1 MKKRSPAQPESSQ
14 PCRTRSGPAAHVRAG
29 RRNGLD
35 AGITL
40 ARMVGQWDGFLKAT
54 PQPILV
60 LDTGFN
66 IVAANRRSRE
76 ITGTGEGELIGKKC
90 YEVMHG
96 MNGPAEGCPMRSLLT
111 QGNLETVE
119 MEIETIHGTFLVSCA
134 PIVDA
139 SGVPLGVIHV
149 ATDITEKKKAEEELR
164 EREVKYRYLFEN
176 SPAGMFRSSLADGR
190 ILDANLTLSKMFRI
204 DNDGDLHAADFY
216 ADPRDRRRLL
226 RAIKRDK
233 GVDRHEVLMS
243 RHDGSVFWALISARL
258 DNREHYI
265 EGVVTDITAQK
276 EAQEAL
282 RESEERYRVAIENSN
297 DCVAIFRDGVYVY
310 ANQKYV
316 EAVGVRDAGEI
327 LGTDIGRFIHPDDY
341 ERIERYR
348 RERKAGK
355 DVPTRYELRIIDVN
369 GKVVFFEAA
378 VSVITL
384 KGAPATLVFM
394 RDITERIEV
403 RKKLEEQVE
412 FLQTFIDTMPN
423 PIFIKDPEGRFMQ
436 CNRAFEEYYGVSR
449 QTVEGKTVFD
459 IEPPDEA
466 KVHAGKDK
474 ELMKEGGIL
483 EYNGVVTDPSGRVH
497 DVIIRKAALRRPDGT
512 PGGIVGVVIDITE
525 LRKAG
530 EMLKESEAKYRS
542 VAEESLAGFYIIQ
555 DGLFRYVNRRF
566 CEITG
571 YSYDEI
577 VDRMGP
583 LDLVYEEDR
592 DVVEENLRK
601 RFGGEMGSIQYRF
614 RMTRKAGS
622 IARVEVLGSA
632 FDYRGKPAA
641 IGTILDITK
650 ETILEEQLQ
659 QAQKME
665 AVGQLAGGM
674 AHDFNNILTTIL
686 GYCGLLQTELEED
699 DPHQLYVEEISM
711 ASEKGAQLT
720 SGLLAFG
727 RKQVMEMKPQKLGDL
742 VRGVQRLLERLLPED
757 MRLEIRLPREDC
769 TVIADATQIYQ
780 LLMNL
785 TTNSRDAM
793 PAGGTLLISADVLSI
808 GEDFIARRGF
818 GEAGHYAV
826 LSVADTGCGIDPRVQ
841 EKMFEPF
848 FTTKEPGKG
857 TGLGLSI
864 VYGIV
869 KQHGGFIDVC
879 SAPGAGATFTVYI
892 PVAKGKAARR
902 RAGVQGMRGG
912 SETIL
917 IAEDNRSVR
926 ELTREILRKAGYHII
941 EAVDGQEAIDR
952 FGEFSHVIDLSILDV
967 VMPKRNGKQVYDEI
981 MMIRPGA
988 KVLFVSGYAADVIT
1002 DKGIQDRSLEYL
1014 PKPVSPTLLLKKV
1027 RELLDKK

>member
-1 MKKRSPAQPESSQ
+1 
-14 PCRTRSGPAAHVRAG
+14 
-29 RRNGLD
+29 
-35 AGITL
+35 
-40 ARMVGQWDGFLKAT
+40 MVGQWDGFLKAT
-54 PQPILV
+54 PQPVLV
-60 LDTGFN
+60 LDTEFT
-66 IVAANRRSRE
+66 IVAANRRSQE
-76 ITGTGEGELIGKKC
+76 IAGAAEGELIGKKC

-96 MNGPAEGCPMRSLLT
+96 MNEPARGCPMYSLLT
-111 QGNLETVE
+111 RGNLETVE

-134 PIVDA
+134 PIVDV
-139 SGVPLGVIHV
+139 SGVPLGVVHV
-149 ATDITEKKKAEEELR
+149 ATDVTEKKRTEEELK

-176 SPAGMFRSSLADGR
+176 SPVGMFRSSLADGS
-190 ILDANLTLSKMFRI
+190 IVDANLTLSRMFGI
-204 DNDGDLHAADFY
+204 DNSRDLHAADFY
-216 ADPRDRRRLL
+216 ADPRDRQRLL
-226 RAIKRDK
+226 KAIKRK
-233 GVDRHEVLMS
+233 GIDREEILMS
-243 RHDGSVFWALISARL
+243 RRDGSVFWALISARL
-258 DNREHYI
+258 DSREHCI
-265 EGVVTDITAQK
+265 EGIVTDITAEK
-276 EAQEAL
+276 EAREAL

-316 EAVGVRDAGEI
+316 EAVGVRDTAEI
-327 LGTDIGRFIHPDDY
+327 LGTGIGRFVHPDDY
-341 ERIERYR
+341 GRIERYR
-348 RERKAGK
+348 RDRKAGK
-355 DVPTRYELRIIDVN
+355 NVPTRYELRIIDVN
-369 GKVVFFEAA
+369 GSVIFFEAA

-384 KGAPATLVFM
+384 RGEPATLVFM
-394 RDITERIEV
+394 RDITKRVEV
-403 RKKLEEQVE
+403 QRKLEEQVKL
-412 FLQTFIDTMPN
+412 LQTFIDTMPN
-423 PIFIKDPEGRFMQ
+423 PIFIKDPEGRFIQ
-436 CNRAFEEYYGVSR
+436 CNRAFEEYYGVSS
-449 QTVEGKTVFD
+449 QTVQGKTDSD

-466 KVHAGKDK
+466 KVHAGKERK
-474 ELMKEGGIL
+474 LMREGGIL
-483 EYNGVVTDPSGRVH
+483 EYDGVVTDPSGSVH
-497 DVIIRKAALRRPDGT
+497 DVIIRKAAFHKPDGAS
-512 PGGIVGVVIDITE
+512 GGIVGVIIDITE
-525 LRKAG
+525 LKKAG
-530 EMLKESEAKYRS
+530 EMLRESEAKYRS

-577 VDRMGP
+577 VDRMEP
-583 LDLVYEEDR
+583 FDLVYEEDR
-592 DVVEENLRK
+592 EVVEENLRK
-601 RFGGEMGSIQYRF
+601 RFRGETGSIQYRF
-614 RMTRKAGS
+614 RMTRKNGP
-622 IARVEVLGSA
+622 IARVEVLGST
-632 FDYRGKPAA
+632 FDYRGRPAA
-641 IGTILDITK
+641 IGTLLDITK

-665 AVGQLAGGM
+665 AIGQLAGGM
-674 AHDFNNILTTIL
+674 AHDFNNILTTIM

-769 TVIADATQIYQ
+769 TVLADATQIYQ
-780 LLMNL
+780 FLMNL

-793 PAGGTLLISADVLSI
+793 PDGGTLLISADVLLI
-808 GEDFIARRGF
+808 DGDFIALKGF
-818 GEAGHYAV
+818 GEVGHYAV

-841 EKMFEPF
+841 EKIFEPF

-869 KQHGGFIDVC
+869 KQHGGFIDVS
-879 SAPGAGATFTVYI
+879 SAPGAGTTFTVYI
-892 PVAKGKAARR
+892 PIVKGKTASRR
-902 RAGVQGMRGG
+902 SGVQAVKGG
-912 SETIL
+912 NETVL

-926 ELTREILRKAGYHII
+926 ELTREILRKAGYHTI

-952 FGEFSHVIDLSILDV
+952 FNEFSHVIDLSILDV

-981 MMIRPGA
+981 IMIRADA

-1002 DKGIQDRSLEYL
+1002 DKGIHDESLEYL
-1014 PKPVSPTLLLKKV
+1014 PKPVSPTLLLRKV

>member
-1 MKKRSPAQPESSQ
+1 
-14 PCRTRSGPAAHVRAG
+14 
-29 RRNGLD
+29 
-35 AGITL
+35 
-40 ARMVGQWDGFLKAT
+40 MVGQWDSFPKAT

-60 LDTGFN
+60 LDKEFI
-66 IVAANRRSRE
+66 IVAANKRSQE
-76 ITGTGEGELIGKKC
+76 IAGATEGELIGKRC

-96 MNGPAEGCPMRSLLT
+96 TKGPAERCPMRSLLT
-111 QGNLETVE
+111 RGNLETVE

-139 SGVPLGVIHV
+139 SGALLGVVHV

-164 EREVKYRYLFEN
+164 EREVRYRYLFEN
-176 SPAGMFRSSLADGR
+176 SPVGMFRSSLADGS
-190 ILDANLTLSKMFRI
+190 IVDANLTLSRMFGI
-204 DNDGDLHAADFY
+204 DESEDLHAEDFY
-216 ADPRDRRRLL
+216 ADPRDRQRLL
-226 RAIKRDK
+226 NAIKRK
-233 GVDRHEVLMS
+233 GVANDEVLMS
-243 RHDGSVFWALISARL
+243 RRDGSLFWALISARL
-258 DNREHYI
+258 DIREHYI
-265 EGVVTDITAQK
+265 EGVVTDITAEK
-276 EAQEAL
+276 EAREAL

-316 EAVGVRDAGEI
+316 EALGVRDAGDI
-327 LGTDIGRFIHPDDY
+327 LGTGIGRFIHPDDY
-341 ERIERYR
+341 DRIERYL

-355 DVPTRYELRIIDVN
+355 DVPTRYELRIIDVR

-378 VSVITL
+378 VSVINL
-384 KGAPATLVFM
+384 KGEPATLVFM
-394 RDITERIEV
+394 RDITKRIEV
-403 RKKLEEQVE
+403 QKKLEEQVE
-412 FLQTFIDTMPN
+412 FLQNFIDTMPN
-423 PIFIKDPEGRFMQ
+423 PIFIKDPKGRFIQ

-449 QTVEGKTVFD
+449 QAVEGKTVFD
-459 IEPPDEA
+459 IAPAEEA
-466 KVHAGKDK
+466 KVHAGKDR
-474 ELMKEGGIL
+474 ELMKKGGVL
-483 EYNGVVTDPSGRVH
+483 EYDGSVTDPSGCAH
-497 DVIIRKAALRRPDGT
+497 DVIIRKAAFHKPDGS
-512 PGGIVGVVIDITE
+512 PGGIVGVVIDVTE
-525 LRKAG
+525 LKRAG
-530 EMLKESEAKYRS
+530 EMLKESEAKYRT

-577 VDRMGP
+577 VDRMEP
-583 LDLVYEEDR
+583 LDLVYGEDR

-601 RFGGEMGSIQYRF
+601 RLGSEAGSIQYRF
-614 RMTRKAGS
+614 RMTRKSGL
-622 IARVEVLGSA
+622 IARVEALGSS
-632 FDYRGKPAA
+632 FDYRGRPAA
-641 IGTILDITK
+641 IGTLLDITK

-674 AHDFNNILTTIL
+674 AHDFNNILTTIM
-686 GYCGLLQTELEED
+686 GYCGLLQTELDED
-699 DPHQLYVEEISM
+699 DPRQLYAEEISM

-727 RKQVMEMKPQKLGDL
+727 RKQVMEMKPQMLGDL
-742 VRGVQRLLERLLPED
+742 IQGVQRLLERLLPED
-757 MRLEIRLPREDC
+757 IRLEIRLPREDC
-769 TVIADATQIYQ
+769 TVLADATQIYQ

-793 PAGGTLLISADVLSI
+793 PEGGTLLISADDLSI
-808 GEDFIARRGF
+808 DEDFIALKGF

-826 LSVADTGCGIDPRVQ
+826 LSVADTGCGIDLRVQ

-879 SAPGAGATFTVYI
+879 SAPGAGTTFTVYL
-892 PVAKGKAARR
+892 PVAKGRPERR
-902 RAGVQGMRGG
+902 RAGVQPMRGG

-926 ELTREILRKAGYHII
+926 ELTREILRKAGYRII
-941 EAVDGQEAIDR
+941 EAVDGQEAIER
-952 FGEFSHVIDLSILDV
+952 FTEFSHVIDLSILDV

-981 MMIRPGA
+981 IMMRPDA

-1002 DKGIQDRSLEYL
+1002 DKGIRDQSLEYL
-1014 PKPVSPTLLLKKV
+1014 SKPVSPTLLLKKV
-1027 RELLDKK
+1027 RELLDRK